1 MNNVTEAYPTPVLH
15 KPSYLIQGL
24 NRHIHVLQRKAET
37 AHSSSTAKQI

>member
-15 KPSYLIQGL
+15 KPSYLIQGS
-24 NRHIHVLQRKAET
+24 NQHIHVLRRKAET